1 MTAGGGCKRADV
13 KDKIGDRPLE
23 RPRLSRYKGQ
33 WPEIACLFVMESARM
48 TEEKKENEEKMTSI
62 DVNGIMKR
70 IPHRYPF
77 LMIDRVIDIVH
88 GESCTGIKNVSVN
101 EPFFQGHFPGHP
113 IMPGVLIVEAMA
125 QTAATLV
132 VDSISGVDSGTHV
145 VYFMSVEEARFRKP
159 VLPGDQLHIK
169 VKKERNRGAVWKFRG
184 EAYVDDGLVAEA
196 VFTAMLVPDS
206 DRTV

>member
-1 MTAGGGCKRADV
+1 
-13 KDKIGDRPLE
+13 
-23 RPRLSRYKGQ
+23 
-33 WPEIACLFVMESARM
+33 M
-48 TEEKKENEEKMTSI
+48 TENKTEGTVTSI

-77 LMIDRVIDIVH
+77 LMIDRVIDIVK

-113 IMPGVLIVEAMA
+113 IMPGVLIIEAMA

-132 VDSISGVDSGTHV
+132 VDSIEGVDAGSHV

-169 VKKERNRGAVWKFRG
+169 VKKERNRGTVWKFKG
-184 EAYVDDGLVAEA
+184 EAFVDNAVVAEA

-206 DRTV
+206 ERTASL